1 MRLGRIAAAVGL
13 VGGALV
19 AGTGVAVAH
28 GTGGAD
34 TQGQPP
40 WIEYH
45 AQPWVDA
52 PGEVCSFGVKADI
65 VRDEERYRQYATYPD
80 GSPKVQWW
88 VGALDVRYTN
98 TSTGES
104 VVRDLGGDGLFAYDE
119 DGGFLL
125 EVFGPA
131 GARITVGSIG
141 SPPGEWVLNGRWD
154 YRKSADGTHRQLRL
168 FHGTEENICDT
179 LA

>member
-1 MRLGRIAAAVGL
+1 MRWGRVAAALGL
-13 VGGALV
+13 AAGALLGS
-19 AGTGVAVAH
+19 AGVADAH
-28 GTGGAD
+28 GAH
-34 TQGQPP
+34 GQPP
-40 WIEYH
+40 WIEYR
-45 AQPWVDA
+45 AQPWTDPA
-52 PGEVCSFGVKADI
+52 GTVCSFGVQADI
-65 VRDEERYRQYATYPD
+65 LRDEERYRQYATYPD

-98 TSTGES
+98 LSTGKS
-104 VVRDLGGDGLFAYDE
+104 VARDLGGDGLFRYDR

-168 FHGTEENICDT
+168 FHGTKENLCDT